1 MTDRQEKVHNLIRQ
15 LAAKFLQTK
24 TGGGYLIS
32 LTDSSITDDMK
43 RVKIFMTVLPDTEEK
58 TALKFVAEQSSDL
71 KDYLKKNMNLK
82 FIPFITFAID
92 KGEKSRQRFEEALI
106 RSKKEA

>member
-1 MTDRQEKVHNLIRQ
+1 MSDRKEKVHNLVRE

-32 LTDSSITDDMK
+32 LTDSSITPDLK
-43 RVKIFMTVLPDTEEK
+43 RIKIFMTVLPDQEEK
-58 TALKFVAEQSSDL
+58 MAMKFVASQASDL
-71 KDYLKKNMNLK
+71 HEYLKKNMHMK

-92 KGEKSRQRFEEALI
+92 KGEKSRQRFEEALV
-106 RSKKEA
+106 RSKRQK